1 MLRELEDRAHTSE
14 EKMTRVSDPAYDAL
28 FQRLEEICAKR
39 VSHASEAVIA
49 YGLQEIMATYGNMQV
64 RLLDCTWHISFISMT
79 FVSFILSM
87 VFDLHV
93 FTAIT

>member
-64 RLLDCTWHISFISMT
+64 RLLDCTWHIFSFLWR
-79 FVSFILSM
+79 FFHSFRPWYLI
-87 VFDLHV
+87 
-93 FTAIT
+93 FTC